1 MAQFRNRH
9 RIIDS
14 NGVEAEGISVLDP
27 PPSLLKLVQQDP
39 VADAQ
44 WKKWLNNQYEYI
56 GVLTDKANDIF
67 ITPSSITE
75 NLGGGSVGSVTDV
88 QTLNDGN
95 VYNMAEEGGGFDVDF
110 VFENISSFT
119 GLVTRVQYV
128 GSATHAVEID
138 IWDYV
143 ATSRDQYIEVPHN
156 AALYQYRTIRFPELS
171 QYVNSS
177 NQVTVSIVHT
187 TTPGN
192 VTHDLYVDYVALI
205 GKTT

>member
-14 NGVEAEGISVLDP
+14 NGVTVEGISVLDP

-39 VADAQ
+39 SADAQ
-44 WKKWLNNQYEYI
+44 WKKWINNQFEYI
-56 GVLTDKANDIF
+56 GVLTDKANDVF
-67 ITPSSITE
+67 ITPSSIVE
-75 NLGGGSVGSVTDV
+75 NIGGTSVGSVTDV

-95 VYNMAEEGGGFDVDF
+95 VYNMPEVNPGFDIDF
-110 VFENISSFT
+110 VFENVSSFT

-128 GSATHAVEID
+128 GSTSHAVEID
-138 IWDYV
+138 IYDYV

-156 AALYQYRTIRFPELS
+156 AVHYQYRTIRFPELS
-171 QYVNSS
+171 QYINSS
-177 NQVTVSIVHT
+177 NQATVSIVHT

-192 VTHDLYVDYVALI
+192 STHDLYVDYIALI
-205 GKTT
+205 GKTA